1 MHRNRGPLYQGWLA
15 GWLISVLFL
24 AGCGLSD
31 LAPPSTTQLVET
43 PPEIPDIP
51 MMNETPIPTRTES
64 LADEAWSGAIQEIR
78 NDAYAHQSD
87 EDGEPLPPSETP
99 PVPVKKRPK
108 PTEPLSPLDPPPA
121 PNAKGENVAPDLSE
135 EMPSPE
141 EPSESPVAE
150 DKKPTQK
157 PTPSTPKAT
166 SSEDPQAKLTI
177 QKPPAEKPGEE
188 SKKSAP
194 PKEPPPSKDPPVE
207 KNEKSLFDPLPSL
220 EELRLEKL
228 RVDGP

>member
-1 MHRNRGPLYQGWLA
+1 MHRNRGTLYQGWLT
-15 GWLISVLFL
+15 GWLISLL
-24 AGCGLSD
+24 LLTGCGLSD

-51 MMNETPIPTRTES
+51 MMNETPIPTRSES

-87 EDGEPLPPSETP
+87 ENGEPLPPSETP

-121 PNAKGENVAPDLSE
+121 PKAKAETVTPDLSE
-135 EMPSPE
+135 EMPAPEEPAEAPASEEKPLKKSASSAPKTTSPE
-141 EPSESPVAE
+141 ES
-150 DKKPTQK
+150 
-157 PTPSTPKAT
+157 
-166 SSEDPQAKLTI
+166 QAKLTI
-177 QKPPAEKPGEE
+177 QKPPAEKPVEKA
-188 SKKSAP
+188 KKTADTENTPP
-194 PKEPPPSKDPPVE
+194 PKTPPAE